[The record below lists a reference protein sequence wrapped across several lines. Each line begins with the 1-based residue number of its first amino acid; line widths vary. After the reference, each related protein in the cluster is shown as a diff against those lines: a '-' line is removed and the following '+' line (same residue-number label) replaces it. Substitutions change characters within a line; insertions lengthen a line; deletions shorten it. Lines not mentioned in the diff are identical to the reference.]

1 MKENNFILL
10 FYENNGLILLD
21 LEFWLNFADYRNP
34 LQLTLISGTKW
45 YRKSILVPSHSTG
58 VDHSHI
64 CSLVPS
70 KMTRTFRQRLSLLR
84 LYLYFFWI
92 LLVHLILLQL
102 LGLVLRILWT
112 EALPKPSK
120 LSVKECVEALML
132 CRMTFYLQICIKIIE
147 KLKFNKMWLLRCEI
161 FNALLITCPH
171 AVHDFHQFS

>member
-1 MKENNFILL
+1 MKAKQILYWKEVYKNVVNKKMEKISKKITL

-45 YRKSILVPSHSTG
+45 YRKSILVPSHSTA

-70 KMTRTFRQRLSLLR
+70 KMTRTFHKRLSLLR
-84 LYLYFFWI
+84 LYLSFFWI

-132 CRMTFYLQICIKIIE
+132 CSTTFFCWFLE
-147 KLKFNKMWLLRCEI
+147 K
-161 FNALLITCPH
+161 
-171 AVHDFHQFS
+171 